1 MTEQEVIAD
10 YDVRSPASRT
20 LLTVI
25 GTIVF
30 VLVAGGLVL
39 GASVL
44 MRDTKVSTSVVE
56 IGESAQIVVDAG
68 SADVRIV
75 QGKPDVVHVEARVTS
90 GLRKTDYEIGRLGD
104 DIRIASGCQAWFNPG
119 CGVETT
125 IEIPKGFPV
134 VVKTSSGD
142 VVADT
147 IEEGVLTVRTGSGNI
162 SGTALDVD
170 ELAADTVTG
179 DISADFRTQP
189 FALKASTRSG
199 DISASIPQGD
209 RTYGVEA
216 TSRSGKVSSKIASD
230 EDGKGFIRATTRSG
244 DISLRHK

>member
-1 MTEQEVIAD
+1 MTDQEVIAD

-20 LLTVI
+20 LLTVV

-30 VLVAGGLVL
+30 VAVVGGLVL

-44 MRDTKVSTSVVE
+44 SRDTKVSTSVVE
-56 IGESAQIVVDAG
+56 IGDSAQIVIDAG

-75 QGKPDVVHVEARVTS
+75 QGGPDVVRVKARITS
-90 GLRKTDYEIGRLGD
+90 GLLKTDFEIGRRGD
-104 DIRIASGCQAWFNPG
+104 DIKIASGCKTWLNPG

-125 IEIPKGFPV
+125 VAIPKGFPV
-134 VVKTSSGD
+134 VVKTGSGD
-142 VVADT
+142 VAAAGID
-147 IEEGVLTVRTGSGNI
+147 EGVLTVRTGSGNI

-170 ELAADTVTG
+170 ELAADTVSG

-189 FALKASTRSG
+189 FALKASTRDG
-199 DISASIPQGD
+199 NISASLPQGD

-216 TSRSGKVSSKIASD
+216 KSTSGDVSYAITPD
-230 EDGKGFIRATTRSG
+230 EDGKGFIRAITKSG
-244 DISLRHK
+244 DISLRLK